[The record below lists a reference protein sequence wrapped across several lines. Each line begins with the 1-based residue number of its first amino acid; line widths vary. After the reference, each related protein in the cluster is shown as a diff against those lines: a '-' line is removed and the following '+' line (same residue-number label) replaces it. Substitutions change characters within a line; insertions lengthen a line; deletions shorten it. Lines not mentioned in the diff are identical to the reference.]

1 MSRHRPWS
9 MAGIGVPTH
18 DEPIRTHSRR
28 PLPVDLPIAVTLLT
42 IAAVAAVLALPVLDA
57 IRRAGMDVDEQ
68 FDTLVALAV

>member
-1 MSRHRPWS
+1 M
-9 MAGIGVPTH
+9 
-18 DEPIRTHSRR
+18 
-28 PLPVDLPIAVTLLT
+28 DLPIAVTLLT